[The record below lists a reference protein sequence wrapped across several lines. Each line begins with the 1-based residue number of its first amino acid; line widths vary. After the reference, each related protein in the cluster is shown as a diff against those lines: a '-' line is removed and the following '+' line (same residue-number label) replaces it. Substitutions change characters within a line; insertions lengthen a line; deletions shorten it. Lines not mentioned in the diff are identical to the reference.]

1 MTVRCDGAVDC
12 EDKSDEMDCTKVSI
26 APSYNK
32 VISPPAIGEGRNKKM
47 DVRLSI
53 GVNSILSID
62 EIDQLIYIS
71 YNLIME
77 WYDPRLEYHNLKQN
91 TDLNVLSLSEIEAL
105 WVPRLNF
112 YNTRSA
118 RETEVDKKVITKI
131 IPSENFTYEKA
142 PMSEKNNI
150 YIFKGSENS
159 MFMSRS
165 YDTSFLCEYNMAFYP
180 FDTQICTMDITLN
193 VVQIPFC
200 QLKVENLLYKGP
212 EDLVQYFIRS
222 RHMVLVTIDESQGV
236 RVYIVLGRR
245 LLSNILTVY
254 LPTILLNLTGH
265 CTVYFKPFFFE
276 VSNGT

>member
-1 MTVRCDGAVDC
+1 MKVRCDGKSDC
-12 EDKSDEMDCTKVSI
+12 EDKSDEMDCVKVSI

-32 VISPPAIGEGRNKKM
+32 IISPPAIDESDNTKM
-47 DVRLSI
+47 DVFVTIR
-53 GVNSILSID
+53 VNSILSIN

-71 YNLIME
+71 YNLITE
-77 WYDPRLEYHNLKQN
+77 WYDPRLQYQDIKQN
-91 TDLNVLSLSEIEAL
+91 IDLNVLSLSEVESI

-118 RETEVDKKVITKI
+118 IETELDRKVITKI
-131 IPSENFTYEKA
+131 IPSDNFTHEKA
-142 PMSEKNNI
+142 PMSVKNNM
-150 YIFKGSENS
+150 YIFKGSENRV
-159 MFMSRS
+159 FMSRS
-165 YDTSFLCEYNMAFYP
+165 YDTNFLCEYNMAYYP

-193 VVQIPFC
+193 VVQTPFC
-200 QLKVENLLYKGP
+200 QLTVESLLYEGP

-222 RHMVLVTIDESQGV
+222 RHMVLARINKSQGV

-276 VSNGT
+276 V